1 MVFEVHLQAMFFPM
15 KLYILVLHTG
25 HTEVAGVRQD
35 SDLCP
40 LSGTWLDLGN
50 ENCLRLGKKRKDLFA
65 EMGAQ

>member
-1 MVFEVHLQAMFFPM
+1 M
-15 KLYILVLHTG
+15 KLYILVLQTG